1 MKFEFSEDSGEE
13 EEEKNVKSRTKKK
26 KPTKSEKEREKK
38 IDEWAK
44 TINTTFQEI
53 DEHSLIV
60 EKMN

>member
-13 EEEKNVKSRTKKK
+13 EKNVKSKKK

-38 IDEWAK
+38 ITEWAQ

-53 DEHSLIV
+53 DEHPLIV
-60 EKMN
+60 EKIKLEM